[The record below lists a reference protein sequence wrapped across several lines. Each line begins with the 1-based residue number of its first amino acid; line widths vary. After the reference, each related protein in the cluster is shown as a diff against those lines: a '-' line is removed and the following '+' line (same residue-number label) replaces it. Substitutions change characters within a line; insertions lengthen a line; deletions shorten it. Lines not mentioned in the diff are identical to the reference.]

1 MENDGT
7 SPSFV
12 ESNPT
17 SDCVDN
23 RESEVRN
30 RKLRSEM
37 FTHFCL
43 TPSGP
48 QYSCKYCSGHLKYE
62 EAHGIES
69 PVRNTRIK
77 EPRFNKRPLNSSAP
91 NQPVTQERLV
101 NALTEFVLET
111 DQAFIIVE
119 EPSFRR
125 LLGLLNPDIQIP
137 GRTTMRSEISIRYQT
152 EKEQLTAKLQEI
164 PGKLSFILDCRT
176 SSNQYAFQGVIV
188 QGITREWELLSLPLD
203 LTILNGSHTGENLAT
218 QLIKVLEDFNLID
231 RVHSITSD
239 NASNMTTFFS
249 HFKRLMLKKNVDFN
263 IDDFR
268 VRCLAHILNLVCQ
281 VALDSLRDMS
291 EVEPNIYDL
300 DPKSDGEMVP
310 VLTKLHLS
318 RGNNSEVRIFGLAE
332 KELLLDIRTR
342 WNSTLLMMERALEYQ
357 KPLEC
362 TLRMESNLIGWIL
375 TPEQWKMPFKDMTEL
390 MSKQDFPT
398 ISFYSLVYSK
408 IFSQYGVDAKRK
420 LKAIDPKTGRTF
432 PTWLRNAAKEANDKL
447 ERYYP
452 SSKGLMYIAGT
463 VLDPRCKTEW
473 FSSVRFNS
481 KDIEN
486 DITKYWQSFYAHAK
500 ISMIT
505 RLLDT
510 SRNQRATVSPNAL
523 DNGALGWW
531 KNHES
536 DYPTL
541 SKMARDFLTAA
552 GAGVPV
558 ERLFSSGSTLLTPKR
573 QKMSPST
580 IQECICTRGWI
591 KANYQERFKQ
601 DLCVAVA
608 DKMKGDN
615 I

>member
-23 RESEVRN
+23 RESE
-30 RKLRSEM
+30 
-37 FTHFCL
+37 
-43 TPSGP
+43 
-48 QYSCKYCSGHLKYE
+48 
-62 EAHGIES
+62 
-69 PVRNTRIK
+69 
-77 EPRFNKRPLNSSAP
+77 
-91 NQPVTQERLV
+91 VTQERLV

-310 VLTKLHLS
+310 VLTK
-318 RGNNSEVRIFGLAE
+318 V
-332 KELLLDIRTR
+332 
-342 WNSTLLMMERALEYQ
+342 
-357 KPLEC
+357 
-362 TLRMESNLIGWIL
+362 
-375 TPEQWKMPFKDMTEL
+375 
-390 MSKQDFPT
+390 
-398 ISFYSLVYSK
+398 
-408 IFSQYGVDAKRK
+408 VD
-420 LKAIDPKTGRTF
+420 
-432 PTWLRNAAKEANDKL
+432 
-447 ERYYP
+447 
-452 SSKGLMYIAGT
+452 
-463 VLDPRCKTEW
+463 
-473 FSSVRFNS
+473 
-481 KDIEN
+481 
-486 DITKYWQSFYAHAK
+486 
-500 ISMIT
+500 
-505 RLLDT
+505 
-510 SRNQRATVSPNAL
+510 
-523 DNGALGWW
+523 
-531 KNHES
+531 
-536 DYPTL
+536 
-541 SKMARDFLTAA
+541 
-552 GAGVPV
+552 
-558 ERLFSSGSTLLTPKR
+558 
-573 QKMSPST
+573 
-580 IQECICTRGWI
+580 
-591 KANYQERFKQ
+591 
-601 DLCVAVA
+601 
-608 DKMKGDN
+608 
-615 I
+615 